1 MKTRLLSFTFL
12 LSALLA
18 MPAWSADRKVED
30 YSKTIDAFKQ
40 SATVA
45 PYFASAYGYAVFP
58 TIGKGGFGIGGA
70 HGKGQVYRGGKVTGF
85 TSVTDLSIGLQ
96 AGGQAYSQV
105 VFFENQ
111 AAYDKF
117 TSGKFE
123 FSAGAGAIAIQA
135 TADASVGTEGV
146 GAGAAAKGETGKQTK
161 KQYYDGMLV
170 FTSAKGGLMYEATIA
185 GQKYSFDPLK

>member
-96 AGGQAYSQV
+96 AGGQAEEV
-105 VFFENQ
+105 VH
-111 AAYDKF
+111 AARRLIFLKGRDAHDYKFSSAVLEDYHHVSPALRNEFLALSVFNLRGTGDKDNGLV
-117 TSGKFE
+117 SR
-123 FSAGAGAIAIQA
+123 IR
-135 TADASVGTEGV
+135 TALDA
-146 GAGAAAKGETGKQTK
+146 
-161 KQYYDGMLV
+161 
-170 FTSAKGGLMYEATIA
+170 
-185 GQKYSFDPLK
+185 